1 MSMDKS
7 QDSEQAMATLQA
19 ELERLRAELQSKDD
33 ELEEFKSSVTRAES
47 KLSEVTQLA
56 DERLVELESVK
67 ETAQRAQDDLL
78 CQTRRVYELQEELQQ
93 TSSQSELEML
103 RATEKLRVEHEQKL
117 QREEES
123 MEA

>member
-1 MSMDKS
+1 MLEDKS
-7 QDSEQAMATLQA
+7 QDSEQAMATLQT
-19 ELERLRAELQSKDD
+19 ELECLHAELQSKDD